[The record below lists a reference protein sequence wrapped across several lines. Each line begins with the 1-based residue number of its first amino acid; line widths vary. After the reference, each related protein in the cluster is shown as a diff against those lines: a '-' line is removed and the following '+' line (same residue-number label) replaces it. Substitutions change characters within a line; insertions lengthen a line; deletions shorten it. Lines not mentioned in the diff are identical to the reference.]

1 MKFKKQLT
9 IPIFLLLLSSCGT
22 SETIMKDRFSALPTS
37 VLCQKLVDGNLASW
51 QERWAGQVISQR
63 NDNCK
68 GVKPSP
74 RAASQR
80 IIIKNCS
87 NKNYGGGFWG
97 GLNKGLDGC

>member
-1 MKFKKQLT
+1 MKYIKKPT
-9 IPIFLLLLSSCGT
+9 ILLFTLFLSSCGT

-37 VLCQKLVDGNLASW
+37 VLCQKLVDGDLASW
-51 QERWAGQVISQR
+51 QEKWAGQIISQR
-63 NDNCK
+63 GDNCQ

-74 RAASQR
+74 KAASQR

-97 GLNKGLDGC
+97 GLAKGLDGC